1 MDVRS
6 VMTNNPAC
14 CSRQTPLPDVA
25 KMMLDNDCGEIPVVD
40 DGGSPLGVVTDRDIA
55 TRIVAQSRDTNN
67 CTAAD
72 AMSSPAQTVRL
83 DSSIE
88 EAINTMESAQ
98 IRRLPVIDES
108 GKVCGMVSQADVAL
122 ANKDGRTG
130 EVVREVSRPR
140 AH

>member
-6 VMTNNPAC
+6 VMTSDPAC

-55 TRIVAQSRDTNN
+55 TRVVAQGRDAGT

-72 AMSSPAQTVRL
+72 AMSSPVRTVRL

-88 EAINTMESAQ
+88 EAVNTMETAQ
-98 IRRLPVIDES
+98 IRRVPVVDES

-122 ANKDGRTG
+122 ANRDGRTG
-130 EVVREVSRPR
+130 EVVREVSRP
-140 AH
+140 H

>member
-6 VMTNNPAC
+6 VMTSDPAC

-40 DGGSPLGVVTDRDIA
+40 DGGSPLGVVTDRDIT
-55 TRIVAQSRDTNN
+55 TRVVAQGRDAAN

-88 EAINTMESAQ
+88 EAVNTMETAQ
-98 IRRLPVIDES
+98 IRRVPVIDES

-130 EVVREVSRPR
+130 EVVREVSRP
-140 AH
+140 H